1 MKTTIQLFRELYKNF
16 NNRQIDLII
25 SKMTPDVKWANGVDG
40 GYVYGPDGLREYWT
54 QQFKIV
60 HSQVIPLKIDVEN
73 KFVKIKVHQVV
84 HDLEGNLLADE
95 LVEQIEDLLP
105 VINSGVAVST
115 IPNHL
120 FFKIKNSRF
129 RLNYL

>member
-16 NNRQIDLII
+16 NNRQIDLVI

-84 HDLEGNLLADE
+84 HDLEGNC
-95 LVEQIEDLLP
+95 
-105 VINSGVAVST
+105 
-115 IPNHL
+115 
-120 FFKIKNSRF
+120 
-129 RLNYL
+129 

>member
-16 NNRQIDLII
+16 NNCQIDLVI

-73 KFVKIKVHQVV
+73 KFVKIKAHQVV
-84 HDLEGNLLADE
+84 HDLEGNC
-95 LVEQIEDLLP
+95 
-105 VINSGVAVST
+105 
-115 IPNHL
+115 
-120 FFKIKNSRF
+120 
-129 RLNYL
+129 

>member
-16 NNRQIDLII
+16 NNCQIDLVI